1 MRLKFAV
8 MILLQVLILVGIIG
22 FREYRVA
29 TGERILLQS
38 SPVDPRDLFRGDYVT
53 LAYDLSTIDLDRAGI
68 RGIVRRNDRIWTVL
82 QKDDDGTYR
91 MASASPTAPPGGKF
105 LRGRCDRVNERA
117 VRYEV
122 AVRTDRAGERTFE
135 PRWFSFR
142 EGDRVILCL
151 DRGGRVQ
158 PTLREKEN
166 ARCRAGEALAGTVAA
181 VKKIHFRQA
190 TVEYGIEHY
199 FVEERKGRAVEQARN
214 ARDLRVE
221 VALREAG
228 RGLITG
234 LFLDGRRIP

>member
-53 LAYDLSTIDLDRAGI
+53 LSYDGSTIDLDRAGI

-91 MASASPTAPPGGKF
+91 MASASPTAPPGGKS
-105 LRGRCDRVNERA
+105 LRGRVTRVNERA

-158 PTLREKEN
+158 TTLREKEN

-190 TVEYGIEHY
+190 TVEYGIEHF
-199 FVEERKGRAVEQARN
+199 FVEEGRGRAVEQARN

-221 VALREAG
+221 VALREDG